1 MKFESRSPHIA
12 VAPSTGARIL
22 CIDDYNDGRGVFV
35 QAYLECLRLWQANC
49 SPDRRWI
56 FNDISSAGLYLTT
69 DFSKNHRSLFHHELR
84 RPKQEDRSNNS
95 LHAFQ
100 QSKACDSFEKRCIL
114 ARVGTREMRGINRE
128 DFGTKNMIICFDHGN
143 MEILASLRDEA
154 ERETRES
161 QKARIHYIPLGKG
174 WEYDL
179 DAFAWARKNVR
190 QWATKYL
197 RFREPAELIG
207 NGSWR
212 TMQVVINEYEWI
224 ALVKDHERRLRKIG
238 ERTKCAFHFVR
249 NDYGKVVSV
258 TGGRREIEVAARMI
272 WESF

>member
-56 FNDISSAGLYLTT
+56 FKDISSAGLYLAT
-69 DFSKNHRSLFHHELR
+69 DFSKNHRSLFRHELR

-100 QSKACDSFEKRCIL
+100 QSKACDSSEKRAIL
-114 ARVGTREMRGINRE
+114 ARVGTREMRGTNRE
-128 DFGTKNMIICFDHGN
+128 DFGTKDMIICFDHGD

-161 QKARIHYIPLGKG
+161 QKAKIHYIPLGKG

-197 RFREPAELIG
+197 RFREPAELIR

-238 ERTKCAFHFVR
+238 ERTKCAFHFGR
-249 NDYGKVVSV
+249 SDYGKVVSV
-258 TGGRREIEVAARMI
+258 TGGRRDIEVAARMI
-272 WESF
+272 LESF